1 MSDTLNAETDQV
13 HDDTPQSQSDD
24 AESKALRM
32 GWRPKEEFKGDET
45 KWVDAE
51 TFVKRGEEVLP
62 FVQANNKAL
71 EKSNK
76 ELASKLAKVERTLKE
91 FGDFH
96 SKTEKR
102 MYAQA
107 MQDLEERHANAVEAG
122 DLQAARAV
130 TKEMTALVAD
140 ATPERST
147 EAHPNGW
154 TADYASAVDSFQ
166 EANPWFGSD
175 RTMTIF
181 AKGLDEELAADG
193 MEPKARLK
201 EIARQAR
208 VEFPQKFE
216 NPARRN
222 AAAVEGGGNGR
233 PAGGGKTY
241 ANLPPEA
248 KAQCDRFV
256 KSIPGFTRDKFIQSY
271 EWG

>member
-13 HDDTPQSQSDD
+13 QDNAPQSHSDD

-71 EKSNK
+71 EKSLK
-76 ELASKLAKVERTLKE
+76 EAQSRLAKAERTLKE

-96 SKTEKR
+96 TKTEQR

-107 MQDLEERHANAVEAG
+107 MRDLEARQAEAVEAG
-122 DLQAARAV
+122 DVQAVRALN
-130 TKEMTALVAD
+130 KEITDLVAD
-140 ATPERST
+140 ATPDRST
-147 EAHPNGW
+147 NEHPNGW
-154 TADYASAVDSFQ
+154 TADYASAVESFQ
-166 EANPWFGSD
+166 EANPWFGAD

-216 NPARRN
+216 NPNRRN

-233 PAGGGKTY
+233 PASGGKTY

-248 KAQCDRFV
+248 KSQCDRFV